1 MQTFHRLCYLG
12 ILLLFSLA
20 ESALADDRPISF
32 EADQVTVNKETGSM
46 FATGNVVLRQNGTE
60 LIADEVTYDQE
71 LDKAVARG
79 NVLMTSNDGTERRA
93 DFMTLDTQF
102 THIVADNLRTRFTDG
117 SFFIADES
125 DTVTGDRSVFS
136 RSRFSPCNCDIE
148 AGESPNWDVRA
159 TSSIHN
165 EKTQTITH
173 KNVRM
178 HVLNVPLFYLPYLA
192 HPDWTVRRRTGF
204 LTPSTSISS
213 DRGITPAVPY
223 FKIIDD
229 TSDARFTVYKYQYR
243 GIGLRT
249 DYRKRWDNAD
259 LDVQLLN
266 GSVNTYKKDR
276 ENVAAINAIFRTN
289 IGNDWNIKAQV
300 NRASQDTFMRRYK
313 FDGSTELKSSVI
325 AERLKEN
332 RFYLVEASDLQGLN
346 SRDTPELEPVI
357 LPSIFYEKLQQGWRP
372 NQKLRT
378 EISAIQL
385 DNDEEH
391 DLARWSGTTEVA
403 EEFHQGAFV
412 NSYKANVMASYYSL
426 HDKPVGATSKLGE
439 SGQINP
445 SISIGTRLP
454 LAVSGFGKTAMFEP
468 KAQIV
473 WVGGADRTQEVPN
486 RDSADYRIDEAN
498 LFLLNR
504 YQGKDYILPGTRADL
519 GVSGVANDQTFGKLA
534 GFIGLS
540 RRISGKP
547 SEGLAPD
554 QGNIYSDYVASLSIN
569 PPQNI
574 ALSWSGRMSSHDFS
588 LNESK
593 TDVSTKL
600 GKMNL
605 ALEHNQLARA
615 YFANSTD
622 DREELIL
629 SGSVPL
635 GRGWSASAN
644 QNWDLS
650 SGQETRQT
658 TNAALVWNGGVQNCI
673 TIRFDYSHDA
683 TKDRDVS
690 RMDEIKF
697 TFNFKYLGAIGRDD
711 LSSFSSSSK

>member
-1 MQTFHRLCYLG
+1 
-12 ILLLFSLA
+12 
-20 ESALADDRPISF
+20 
-32 EADQVTVNKETGSM
+32 
-46 FATGNVVLRQNGTE
+46 
-60 LIADEVTYDQE
+60 
-71 LDKAVARG
+71 
-79 NVLMTSNDGTERRA
+79 
-93 DFMTLDTQF
+93 MTLDTQF

-148 AGESPNWDVRA
+148 KGESPNWDVRA

-266 GSVNTYKKDR
+266 GSVSTYKKDR

-289 IGNDWNIKAQV
+289 IGNDWNIKALV

-313 FDGSTELKSSVI
+313 FDGSTTLTSSVT

-332 RFYLVEASDLQGLN
+332 RYYLVEASDLQGLN
-346 SRDTPELEPVI
+346 SSDTPELEPVI

-403 EEFHQGAFV
+403 EEFHKGAFV

-445 SISIGTRLP
+445 SVSIGTRLP

-600 GKMNL
+600 GKLNL
-605 ALEHNQLARA
+605 ALEHNQLAKA

-629 SGSVPL
+629 RGSVPL
-635 GRGWSASAN
+635 GRGWSASAD

-650 SGQETRQT
+650 AGQETRQK

-690 RMDEIKF
+690 RVDEIKF
-697 TFNFKYLGAIGRDD
+697 TFNFKYLGAIGKDD
-711 LSSFSSSSK
+711 VSKFSSSSE